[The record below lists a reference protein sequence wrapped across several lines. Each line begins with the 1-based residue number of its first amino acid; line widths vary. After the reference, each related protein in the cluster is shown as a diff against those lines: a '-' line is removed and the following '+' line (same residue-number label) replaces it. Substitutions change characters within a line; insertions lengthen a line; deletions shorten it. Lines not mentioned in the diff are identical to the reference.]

1 MKAVVRYDVHAQN
14 IADDDE
20 HEYDL
25 NYQARSKEL
34 QLAMPPSSQALP
46 H

>member
-14 IADDDE
+14 IADE